1 MRVAYCNTHLNYVR
15 GDDYKPVETTIYD
28 ARASQPALDF
38 DECGFILLNH
48 RSRVTDWNDIDQL
61 NNLHCREMADVA
73 REFTGCRQAVAY
85 PPIVRSPEAAR
96 TEPDYAPIHSV
107 HADFTEDY
115 RTMIEAEDRP
125 YRDFIIPLLDKAG
138 LSQQDIRSASRVMM
152 LQLWRNLGD
161 PQPDT
166 PLAVCDARTVPRTQL
181 GTLLLEQYAGQ
192 TIELETFYAEVPQ
205 QKGQNHWY
213 TFPGLKVDEVIAF
226 RAFDSDYMAKQKPFW
241 TMHSA
246 FEDPVAGPA
255 APARES
261 IEMRVLCL
269 W

>member
-1 MRVAYCNTHLNYVR
+1 
-15 GDDYKPVETTIYD
+15 
-28 ARASQPALDF
+28 
-38 DECGFILLNH
+38 
-48 RSRVTDWNDIDQL
+48 
-61 NNLHCREMADVA
+61 
-73 REFTGCRQAVAY
+73 
-85 PPIVRSPEAAR
+85 
-96 TEPDYAPIHSV
+96 
-107 HADFTEDY
+107 
-115 RTMIEAEDRP
+115 MIEAEDRP

-213 TFPGLKVDEVIAF
+213 TFPDLKVDEVIAF